1 MDETSDQ
8 VIRKY
13 EEIKDYDGGSI
24 LEFSNQLWTKILTR
38 NGSFLANLFLGQFLT
53 RVICPDCN
61 YESVTCEPF
70 NSIPLDLEKDA

>member
-1 MDETSDQ
+1 M
-8 VIRKY
+8 
-13 EEIKDYDGGSI
+13 I
-24 LEFSNQLWTKILTR
+24 LNR

-70 NSIPLDLEKDA
+70 NSIPLDLEKDAYIIRNIDIFPWNNRHGSINL